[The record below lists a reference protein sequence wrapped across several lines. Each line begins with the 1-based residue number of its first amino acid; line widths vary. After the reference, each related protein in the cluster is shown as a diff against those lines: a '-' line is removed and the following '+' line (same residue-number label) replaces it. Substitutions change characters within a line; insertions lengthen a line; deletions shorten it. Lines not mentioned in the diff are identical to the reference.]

1 MNIITTLERTRTQ
14 LLAQVNREE
23 LTPAQK
29 KIFIRIIKGINL
41 SKVYKRWV
49 NNGSENG
56 EFQELLADSIKFY
69 ANKIIKNAEEENE
82 QLSLNIVYN
91 TIPA

>member
-1 MNIITTLERTRTQ
+1 MNIITTLERTRKQ
-14 LLAQVNREE
+14 LLAQVNNEE
-23 LTPAQK
+23 ITPAQK

-49 NNGSENG
+49 SNGSESG
-56 EFQELLADSIKFY
+56 EFQELLSDNIKFY

-82 QLSLNIVYN
+82 QIALNIVYN

>member
-1 MNIITTLERTRTQ
+1 MNIITTLERTRSQ

-23 LTPAQK
+23 LTTRQRK
-29 KIFIRIIKGINL
+29 VFTRIVRGINL

-49 NNGSENG
+49 SNGSESG
-56 EFQELLADSIKFY
+56 EFQELLSDNIKFY

-82 QLSLNIVYN
+82 QIAVNIVYN
-91 TIPA
+91 VIPA